1 MGFDSLMCKNI
12 EKKAST
18 FINEFYIHL
27 FKNILKYMHSFIS

>member
-18 FINEFYIHL
+18 FINEFYIH
-27 FKNILKYMHSFIS
+27 FNKIF